1 MPFPPMPTQVN
12 CPQCNTRFVAQLHTI
27 VDVGENPELKE
38 QLLRGEINYARCPN
52 CGSGGVL
59 SAPLLYH
66 DPAKELLISFVPN
79 ALSMSAQEQE
89 QFIGRLVQMVMT
101 ALPEEKR
108 KAYFLQPKSALT
120 FETLLDTIL
129 EADGISK
136 AFLEERRAKIRLIN
150 SLLAAVEDDK
160 TLDALVVEHRD
171 ELDYEFFLM
180 LSDSI
185 DAHREDGDAE
195 RAGALETL
203 RGKLLERVN
212 LSAPTAAPQSASV
225 DDLIKLLEQAK
236 PGAEWSAAIAL
247 TRPRLDYG
255 FFQALTAKIEAAERA
270 GDQQTVTRLTDL
282 RTRVFDEL
290 ESQGKRVREA
300 EDQAAL
306 LVMTLSEAADLETAV
321 REHINEMDQAFFG
334 VLARFQALSEQ
345 RQDTQRAQKLATIL
359 ETAINV
365 IEEKLPPDV
374 RLVNKL
380 LRADYPDGTNA
391 VLEAHRGLLTD
402 AFIKT
407 LDQYVTDLE
416 QHHDELAAHL
426 KQGRAQIAAKRTILR
441 G

>member
-1 MPFPPMPTQVN
+1 MN
-12 CPQCNTRFVAQLHTI
+12 
-27 VDVGENPELKE
+27 
-38 QLLRGEINYARCPN
+38 
-52 CGSGGVL
+52 
-59 SAPLLYH
+59 
-66 DPAKELLISFVPN
+66 
-79 ALSMSAQEQE
+79 
-89 QFIGRLVQMVMT
+89 
-101 ALPEEKR
+101 ALPEKKR

-185 DAHREDGDAE
+185 DAHREDGDEE

-247 TRPRLDYG
+247 NRPRLDYG

-282 RTRVFDEL
+282 RT
-290 ESQGKRVREA
+290 
-300 EDQAAL
+300 
-306 LVMTLSEAADLETAV
+306 
-321 REHINEMDQAFFG
+321 
-334 VLARFQALSEQ
+334 
-345 RQDTQRAQKLATIL
+345 
-359 ETAINV
+359 
-365 IEEKLPPDV
+365 P
-374 RLVNKL
+374 RL
-380 LRADYPDGTNA
+380 
-391 VLEAHRGLLTD
+391 
-402 AFIKT
+402 
-407 LDQYVTDLE
+407 
-416 QHHDELAAHL
+416 
-426 KQGRAQIAAKRTILR
+426 
-441 G
+441 